1 MLLVIFFL
9 GQEHRRNVFSCT
21 QLTPHRL
28 LDHLFMW
35 GVLRQRLPPVIA
47 FMKRNLS
54 SKFSPDEVSYS
65 QKIKA
70 RDAEARNN
78 APLWVKRDQAHRARY
93 GAWNPTKKLSR
104 QQMDDIRD
112 LKQKWPQMK
121 TKQLAD
127 FFHVNPES
135 IRRILKSQWMP
146 NEAETEDIRHRTEV
160 RKQKALERKKEVLRS
175 GSGARSNHTNIKSV
189 LRQRDV
195 GKARTERQVNA
206 RQKKPFIEGV
216 GDLID

>member
-1 MLLVIFFL
+1 
-9 GQEHRRNVFSCT
+9 
-21 QLTPHRL
+21 
-28 LDHLFMW
+28 MW

-47 FMKRNLS
+47 FMRRSLS
-54 SKFSPDEVSYS
+54 SKFSADEVSYS

-78 APLWVKRDQAHRARY
+78 APVWVKRDQAHRARY
-93 GAWNPTKKLSR
+93 GVWNPTKKLSR

-135 IRRILKSQWMP
+135 IRRILKSQWTP
-146 NEAETEDIRHRTEV
+146 SEAETEEIRLRTEV
-160 RKQKALERKKEVLRS
+160 RKQKARERKKDVLRS
-175 GSGARSNHTNIKSV
+175 GTGARNSHTNVKSV
-189 LRQRDV
+189 LRQRDI
-195 GKARTERQVNA
+195 GKARAERQTGA